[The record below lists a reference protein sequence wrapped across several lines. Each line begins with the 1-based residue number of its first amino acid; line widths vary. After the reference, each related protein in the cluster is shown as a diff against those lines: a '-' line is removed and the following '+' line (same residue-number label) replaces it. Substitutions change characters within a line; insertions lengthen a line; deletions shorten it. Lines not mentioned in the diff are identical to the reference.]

1 MSRIIIAAPSYNESI
16 GGSITLHRLCDILI
30 TLGYDTYLYPTVK
43 LNGTIDHFAINPA
56 YKYNIATQ
64 IDPLQDIAI
73 YPEIEPG
80 NPFRCEKVVRYILNK
95 FHLPQY
101 DNTIATW
108 KESDYYLYYHE
119 LFYDNLKPKNI
130 LTILDSKLNLFKN
143 HNTERNIESCHTYRK
158 RLHEKNTIIPQH
170 PQDSIEIEFNTPD
183 HKLVEIFNKCKRF
196 YSYDTETY
204 LSTLAALCGCESIIV
219 PSTDISIE
227 ELKKRRETLGITY
240 GVAYGLEDLE
250 NARKTQH
257 LLREHFEKQEI
268 LQFEETKDIFIK
280 IYEYFNVLNT
290 L

>member
-1 MSRIIIAAPSYNESI
+1 MPRIIIAAPSYNESI

-30 TLGYDTYLYPTVK
+30 TLGYDAYLYPTIK
-43 LNGTIDHFAINPA
+43 LNGTLNSFIINPS

-64 IDPLQDIAI
+64 IDPIEDIAI

-80 NPFRCEKVVRYILNK
+80 NPFQCKRIIRYILNK

-108 KESDYYLYYHE
+108 GESDYYLYYHE

-130 LTILDSKLNLFKN
+130 LTILDSKLNLFKD
-143 HNTERNIESCHTYRK
+143 HNTDRNVESCHTYRK
-158 RLHEKNTIIPQH
+158 RLHEKDTIIPIH

-183 HKLVEIFNKCKRF
+183 YKLVEIFNKCKRF

-204 LSTLAALCGCESIIV
+204 LSTLAALCGCESVIV

-240 GVAYGLEDLE
+240 GVAYGINDIE
-250 NARKTQH
+250 NAEKTKH

-268 LQFEETKDIFIK
+268 SQFTETKNIFTK
-280 IYEYFNVLNT
+280 IYKHFSITDIV
-290 L
+290 